1 MGLFLIY
8 FAIQRGRP
16 RKSPGEATPVSPPGD
31 ATCNQTSTKRRKRLL
46 SKHSVDCENNNN
58 DTIEP
63 ASHEDD
69 VNGTTEER
77 VEEKGELSVKEES
90 MIDLGGDDAERKLTY
105 AGVEKTEKGWVCTIC
120 GKVASAKH
128 NLLGE
133 YYVTVH
139 D

>member
-1 MGLFLIY
+1 M
-8 FAIQRGRP
+8 
-16 RKSPGEATPVSPPGD
+16 
-31 ATCNQTSTKRRKRLL
+31 

-69 VNGTTEER
+69 TDGKTEDII
-77 VEEKGELSVKEES
+77 EEKGELRVKEES

-105 AGVEKTEKGWVCTIC
+105 AGVEKTAKGWVCTIC

-133 YYVTVH
+133 NCVTVH